1 MRTSC
6 AHIVTSRRADWPA
19 TFEHGAFRN
28 RESRVISTRFPSR
41 SSFPSRSR
49 ETYRWKIHRSILFMR
64 FYLYDFIYRAIA
76 FLQRIIKRFSRI
88 ISNLARPRQST
99 SSAFLA
105 VVLPDVSLA
114 PCPPPEIIFP
124 ERSYFQPSLVISRD
138 ESRSLKL
145 IRYD

>member
-19 TFEHGAFRN
+19 TFEHGAFRS

-49 ETYRWKIHRSILFMR
+49 ETYRWKIHRSITR

-88 ISNLARPRQST
+88 ISNLARPRRST
-99 SSAFLA
+99 SHPPFSQWCSPTFRSLR
-105 VVLPDVSLA
+105 VLRPK
-114 PCPPPEIIFP
+114 
-124 ERSYFQPSLVISRD
+124 SYFQSGAIFNPPSSSRAMNHD
-138 ESRSLKL
+138 R
-145 IRYD
+145 